1 MTTQIRHI
9 ANRFF
14 RSGLLL
20 LLGGCCLAGCNR
32 SPLGAGEG
40 TLSLAFER
48 NEELTV
54 KGAVSAAATDAG
66 YALDIVNEAGDTVAH
81 YNDHRTV
88 ASIRL
93 AEGIYTVHAADNGKN
108 GSGERFGRPRYG
120 GRQTVTVVAGRN
132 TPVLMTCKLINV
144 KVKVE
149 EFEQAIR
156 ENFTE
161 YSLVIKPTW
170 EYTGRDTLTF
180 TQAEVDAGQE
190 GWINQTDKG
199 RFTLVFRAVNHQQP
213 DRKQVY
219 VRTIADAEGAD
230 FYRFRV
236 RMNPL
241 GSVSDGGAMFRLSVR
256 TDAAEY
262 EFPLELKEETRPVP
276 VVTRADGGNVREP
289 IMTNVDVRG
298 GNGRLDISAAAG
310 IRRLRIRHEDA
321 AVLLT
326 YGLPGMITLGGGN
339 DAATDEAQRTEMLGI
354 VAWEPGSV
362 VGRTKTWVDFS
373 ELINTAKGKE
383 GEHAGRLL
391 PEGLYP
397 VELEIYDDDNQM
409 VKQRIVLSVAR
420 DFSTDGALAS
430 ELVNGV
436 PGVGAK
442 YAYVRAKWLGTAQPA
457 GLGFEYRPA
466 GAGDGAW
473 VTVQGAAVSVD
484 AAAKSFVGLLQGL
497 VPETRYEFRPIGDG
511 LVPGSIGTFTTG
523 EYTET
528 ADLNFGFDD
537 WTQSKKNWYPAQT
550 ASHVYWAT
558 GNEGVTTLKDA
569 NSTPTSDVAVGGSGK
584 QAARLESFIDLK
596 ALGIGVGHAA
606 GNLFTGTFS
615 TNMSDM
621 RSSPQFG
628 RPFVGRPLYLE
639 GYFKYISKKIVKAGG
654 DSGSTA
660 HPDLVGQ
667 DDQCQI
673 YISLEHWGTASSR
686 PLSYNMASLDHP
698 SVLGFAE
705 LHTVGEMNM
714 NDYVHFVLPV
724 QYDPAKIDTPVD
736 HIVIVATSSRWGG
749 DFCGS
754 EGCVLYVDEFKLG
767 WELPIPASDW
777 VQPAD

>member
-156 ENFTE
+156 DNFTE
-161 YSLVIKPTW
+161 YSLTIKPTW

-190 GWINQTDKG
+190 GWINQTERG
-199 RFTLVFRAVNHQQP
+199 RFVLIFRAINRQEP
-213 DRKQVY
+213 DRRQVY

-236 RMNPL
+236 RMNPV

-289 IMTNVDVRG
+289 IMTNVDVRA
-298 GNGRLDISAAAG
+298 GNARLDISAAAG

-339 DAATDEAQRTEMLGI
+339 DAATDEAQRTEVRGI
-354 VAWEPGSV
+354 VAWEPGSM

-442 YAYVRAKWLGTAQPA
+442 YAYVRAKWLGAAQPT

-473 VTVQGAAVSVD
+473 VTVQGATVSVD
-484 AAAKSFVGLLQGL
+484 AAAKSFVGLLTGL
-497 VPETRYEFRPIGDG
+497 TPSTRYEFRPIGDG
-511 LVPGSIGTFTTG
+511 LVPGSVGTFMTDVFIEVPNLDFEG
-523 EYTET
+523 GSY
-528 ADLNFGFDD
+528 GSFDGAND
-537 WTQSKKNWYPAQT
+537 
-550 ASHVYWAT
+550 VYDPNIPGAERFWAT
-558 GNEGVTTLKDA
+558 GNPGGKYTVAGQGLNKNVTLPVTGSEAHTGTALWLTSYYVSKFGVNSLASGSIFSGTFGPIKSAPTNTNAQRALVHYGQPYTARPLALKGWYRYIPKTIDRDIDGKFPELIGQEDKCRIYVSLEVWGNGVT
-569 NSTPTSDVAVGGSGK
+569 
-584 QAARLESFIDLK
+584 
-596 ALGIGVGHAA
+596 
-606 GNLFTGTFS
+606 
-615 TNMSDM
+615 
-621 RSSPQFG
+621 
-628 RPFVGRPLYLE
+628 
-639 GYFKYISKKIVKAGG
+639 
-654 DSGSTA
+654 
-660 HPDLVGQ
+660 
-667 DDQCQI
+667 
-673 YISLEHWGTASSR
+673 SR
-686 PLSYNMASLDHP
+686 PDNRVVVGYGELLSGATPAVADNNGYVP
-698 SVLGFAE
+698 FEFRIEYPEEFLGRR
-705 LHTVGEMNM
+705 
-714 NDYVHFVLPV
+714 P
-724 QYDPAKIDTPVD
+724 D
-736 HIVIVATSSRWGG
+736 HIVMGATCSYLSD
-749 DFCGS
+749 DFCGG
-754 EGCVLYVDEFKLG
+754 EGSALYIDDFELI
-767 WELPIPASDW
+767 WEPDRLAAVGD
-777 VQPAD
+777 

>member
-54 KGAVSAAATDAG
+54 KGAVSAAASDAG

-156 ENFTE
+156 DNFTE
-161 YSLVIKPTW
+161 YSLTIKPTW

-190 GWINQTDKG
+190 GWINQTERG
-199 RFTLVFRAVNHQQP
+199 RFVLIFRAINRQEP
-213 DRKQVY
+213 DRRQVY

-236 RMNPL
+236 RMNPV

-289 IMTNVDVRG
+289 IMTNVDVRA
-298 GNGRLDISAAAG
+298 GNARLDISAAAG

-354 VAWEPGSV
+354 VAWEPGSM

-466 GAGDGAW
+466 GTGDGAW

-484 AAAKSFVGLLQGL
+484 AAAKSFVGLLKGL

-511 LVPGSIGTFTTG
+511 LVPGSVGTFVTDAWI
-523 EYTET
+523 EIPYM
-528 ADLNFGFDD
+528 DFD
-537 WTQSKKNWYPAQT
+537 NWYQGSAGSGITGASDVWFANPAGQPMF
-550 ASHVYWAT
+550 WAT
-558 GNEGVTTLKDA
+558 GNPGTKAGVALKINITEPTDDA
-569 NSTPTSDVAVGGSGK
+569 VSGK
-584 QAARLESFIDLK
+584 AVKMVSK
-596 ALGIGVGHAA
+596 SGVPMTKHAA
-606 GNLFTGTFS
+606 GNIYAGDFV
-615 TNMSDM
+615 TNISNPA
-621 RSSPQFG
+621 SSAKMG
-628 RPFVGRPLYLE
+628 RPYTGRPLALKGYYKYTSTPIEVGDAYIDQPDKGTIYMYLE
-639 GYFKYISKKIVKAGG
+639 DWGQASLGPGERPANAEIIAEGVLLIEEDKAEYTPFVIPLTYTSATKKPTHVRLVASSSYMGEQFIGG
-654 DSGSTA
+654 NGST
-660 HPDLVGQ
+660 L
-667 DDQCQI
+667 
-673 YISLEHWGTASSR
+673 
-686 PLSYNMASLDHP
+686 
-698 SVLGFAE
+698 F
-705 LHTVGEMNM
+705 
-714 NDYVHFVLPV
+714 
-724 QYDPAKIDTPVD
+724 
-736 HIVIVATSSRWGG
+736 
-749 DFCGS
+749 
-754 EGCVLYVDEFKLG
+754 VDEFELV
-767 WELPIPASDW
+767 WEPS
-777 VQPAD
+777 VN